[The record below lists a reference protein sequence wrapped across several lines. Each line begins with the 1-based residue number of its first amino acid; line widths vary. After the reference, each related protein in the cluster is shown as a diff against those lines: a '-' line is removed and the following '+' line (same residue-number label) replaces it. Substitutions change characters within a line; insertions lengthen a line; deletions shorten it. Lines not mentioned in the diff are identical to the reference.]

1 MEVDAYWQGKRR
13 VKGGRGGVREQH
25 GCFLRIQ
32 KQGRHG
38 EIGRPRNAKRTLAVQ
53 LVSRMRP

>member
-32 KQGRHG
+32 KQGRKPNMV
-38 EIGRPRNAKRTLAVQ
+38 RLAGPAIQ
-53 LVSRMRP
+53 RERWRCHW